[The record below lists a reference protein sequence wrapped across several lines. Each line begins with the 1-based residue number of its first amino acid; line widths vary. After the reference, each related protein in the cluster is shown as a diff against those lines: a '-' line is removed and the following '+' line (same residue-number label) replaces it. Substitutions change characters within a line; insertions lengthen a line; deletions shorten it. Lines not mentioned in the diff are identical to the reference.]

1 MVQYIA
7 QCLSVFPRER
17 KTKSSSS
24 SSHSNIAGVLR
35 FFSQEAIPFFLSI
48 NSLEEIT

>member
-7 QCLSVFPRER
+7 QCLSVFHKER

-24 SSHSNIAGVLR
+24 SSSSNIAGVLR
-35 FFSQEAIPFFLSI
+35 FFSQEVIPFFLSI